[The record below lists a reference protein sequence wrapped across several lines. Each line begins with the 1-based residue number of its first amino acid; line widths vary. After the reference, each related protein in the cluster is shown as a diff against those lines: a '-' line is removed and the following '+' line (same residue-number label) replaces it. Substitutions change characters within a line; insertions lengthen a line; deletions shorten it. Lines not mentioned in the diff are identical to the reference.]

1 MPCSY
6 QLLWREEYRRRKRVV
21 VFQPMM
27 AAEPSP
33 QPGIERRSWLL
44 VPLLVFA
51 WVSLVVGTVANL
63 TDLTDHWPKYSLF
76 FSDPIHVK
84 VWFASAAA
92 FLALFQVLSAAWIFQ
107 RLPWPRPRWIGT
119 AHRWSGRLAFLL
131 TLPVAYNCIFLL
143 GFQDTSAR
151 TLAHSFAGV
160 FFYGAIAAKVLIVR
174 VHRFPGWTLPL
185 AGGLVFSTLIAVW
198 WTSAL
203 WFFENVDVGL

>member
-63 TDLTDHWPKYSLF
+63 TDLTDHWPK
-76 FSDPIHVK
+76 
-84 VWFASAAA
+84 
-92 FLALFQVLSAAWIFQ
+92 
-107 RLPWPRPRWIGT
+107 
-119 AHRWSGRLAFLL
+119 
-131 TLPVAYNCIFLL
+131 
-143 GFQDTSAR
+143 
-151 TLAHSFAGV
+151 
-160 FFYGAIAAKVLIVR
+160 
-174 VHRFPGWTLPL
+174 
-185 AGGLVFSTLIAVW
+185 
-198 WTSAL
+198 
-203 WFFENVDVGL
+203 

>member
-1 MPCSY
+1 MDLPEASVAPAP
-6 QLLWREEYRRRKRVV
+6 LDRNS
-21 VFQPMM
+21 
-27 AAEPSP
+27 SP
-33 QPGIERRSWLL
+33 L
-44 VPLLVFA
+44 VGP
-51 WVSLVVGTVANL
+51 
-63 TDLTDHWPKYSLF
+63 
-76 FSDPIHVK
+76 
-84 VWFASAAA
+84 
-92 FLALFQVLSAAWIFQ
+92 
-107 RLPWPRPRWIGT
+107 
-119 AHRWSGRLAFLL
+119 RLAFLL